1 MSKLVVGVV
10 ALLSFS
16 TLAACGD
23 TPGQRALSGGAIGAG
38 SGAVIGA
45 ATGGNPLVGAAIGGV
60 GGAVVGA
67 ATTPRY

>member
-1 MSKLVVGVV
+1 MHKLVVAV
-10 ALLSFS
+10 AALFAFS

-45 ATGGNPLVGAAIGGV
+45 ATGGNPLIGAVIGGA
-60 GGAVVGA
+60 GGAVIGA